1 MYPEVHFNGHFGHE
15 MYRVVI
21 SEAPFL
27 RLGVESGTAWWYIKM
42 APGGIKMHPDQQRQ
56 GREAA

>member
-1 MYPEVHFNGHFGHE
+1 MCHSGHE
-15 MYRVVI
+15 MHRVVI

-42 APGGIKMHPDQQRQ
+42 APGGIKMHPDQHVQ